1 MMWHRKNSEEQS
13 IVWMHFWKVTSWYRV
28 KAQCELCNK
37 TTSGN
42 TTNLLRHLTPRSI
55 LMSSKILMKKRG
67 RKRSLLHRKS
77 KPESL
82 KATLTEIAWLSAV
95 FLSWKINDF
104 RSWWN
109 SYLICCGMKFD
120 IGPHFLDISLH
131 KEMKQKV
138 NGKLMSLQLDTTK
151 ISLTTDM
158 WISDDMPLLN
168 SRLHTVCLAI

>member
-1 MMWHRKNSEEQS
+1 
-13 IVWMHFWKVTSWYRV
+13 
-28 KAQCELCNK
+28 
-37 TTSGN
+37 
-42 TTNLLRHLTPRSI
+42 
-55 LMSSKILMKKRG
+55 
-67 RKRSLLHRKS
+67 
-77 KPESL
+77 
-82 KATLTEIAWLSAV
+82 
-95 FLSWKINDF
+95 
-104 RSWWN
+104 
-109 SYLICCGMKFD
+109 MKFD